1 MNTLKELPW
10 YKQAMVNLI
19 TANANYM
26 RDEIIAN
33 EKDLIKKEEM
43 LDKLKS
49 DTKERLLNILLK

>member
-1 MNTLKELPW
+1 MNNELKL
-10 YKQAMVNLI
+10 AHIRLI

-43 LDKLKS
+43 LDRLKD
-49 DTKERLLNILLK
+49 DTKQRLLNILLSEDEK

>member
-1 MNTLKELPW
+1 MNNELKW
-10 YKQAMVNLI
+10 AHIRLI

-49 DTKERLLNILLK
+49 DTKERLLNILLQKDEK